1 MASKKKALQYI
12 RDNNNWT
19 EAQIERSF
27 EIMEKFRCPIG
38 QADENIELD
47 IQQMME
53 DYASDN
59 DLEED
64 WWYSVFDD
72 ADDVWSQL
80 W

>member
-1 MASKKKALQYI
+1 MANKKEALQYI

-19 EAQIERSF
+19 EAQIERAF
-27 EIMEKFRCPIG
+27 EIMEQFRCPIS
-38 QADENIELD
+38 QADENIEWD

-53 DYASDN
+53 DYAFDN

-72 ADDVWSQL
+72 ADDVWRQL

>member
-1 MASKKKALQYI
+1 MANKKEALQYI

-19 EAQIERSF
+19 EAQIERAF
-27 EIMEKFRCPIG
+27 EIMEQFRCPIS
-38 QADENIELD
+38 QADENIEWD

-59 DLEED
+59 DLEDD
-64 WWYSVFDD
+64 WWCSVFDD
-72 ADDVWSQL
+72 ADDVWGQL

>member
-1 MASKKKALQYI
+1 MANKKEALQYI

-19 EAQIERSF
+19 EAQIERAF

>member
-1 MASKKKALQYI
+1 MANKKEALQYI
-12 RDNNNWT
+12 RDNNSWT
-19 EAQIERSF
+19 EAQIERAF
-27 EIMEKFRCPIG
+27 EIMEQFRCPIS

-53 DYASDN
+53 DYAFDN

>member
-1 MASKKKALQYI
+1 MANKKEALQYI
-12 RDNNNWT
+12 RDNNSWT
-19 EAQIERSF
+19 EAQIERAF
-27 EIMEKFRCPIG
+27 EIMEQFRCPIS

-64 WWYSVFDD
+64 WWYSVFYD
-72 ADDVWSQL
+72 ADDVWCQL

>member
-1 MASKKKALQYI
+1 MANKKEALQYI

-19 EAQIERSF
+19 EAQIERAF
-27 EIMEKFRCPIG
+27 EIMEQFRCPIS
-38 QADENIELD
+38 QADENIEWD

-53 DYASDN
+53 DYAFDN
-59 DLEED
+59 DLEKD

>member
-1 MASKKKALQYI
+1 MANKKEALQYI
-12 RDNNNWT
+12 RDNNSWT
-19 EAQIERSF
+19 EAQIERAF
-27 EIMEKFRCPIG
+27 EIMEQFRCPIG
-38 QADENIELD
+38 QADENIEWD

>member
-1 MASKKKALQYI
+1 MANKKEALQYI
-12 RDNNNWT
+12 RDNNSWT
-19 EAQIERSF
+19 EAQIERAF
-27 EIMEKFRCPIG
+27 EIMEQFRCPIS